1 VVPLEELRFSGH
13 ALRQM
18 ARRRISRLEVA
29 EALANPETTYP
40 SAERPERTVVLGR
53 AASGRRLKVVV
64 TGARQTVV
72 VTAADRDQV
81 P

>member
-1 VVPLEELRFSGH
+1 MVPAEELRFSGH

-18 ARRRISRLEVA
+18 ARRRISRTEVG
-29 EALANPETTYP
+29 EALVNPETTYP
-40 SAERPERTVVLGR
+40 SAERPERTVVLGS

-64 TGARQTVV
+64 TGTRPTVV
-72 VTAADRDQV
+72 ITAADRDQV

>member
-1 VVPLEELRFSGH
+1 MVAKEELRFSGH

-18 ARRRISRLEVA
+18 ARRRISRTEVA

-40 SAERPERTVVLGR
+40 SAERPERMVVLGS
-53 AASGRRLKVVV
+53 AARGRRLKVVV
-64 TGARQTVV
+64 TGTRPTVV
-72 VTAADRDQV
+72 ITAADRDQV

>member
-1 VVPLEELRFSGH
+1 
-13 ALRQM
+13 M